1 MGEKVKDVPYIVHEQ
16 DMARMQLANRRLW
29 IALLLAMLIIAGSWI
44 GFFIYESQYEDVYQT
59 QTVDQE
65 ADGDG
70 YNQFIGGDYYG
81 DATENN
87 NNDEAPGA

>member
-1 MGEKVKDVPYIVHEQ
+1 MKDVPYIVHEQ
-16 DMARMQLANRRLW
+16 DMARMQMANRRLW
-29 IALLLAMLIIAGSWI
+29 IALLLAMLIIAGSWA

-70 YNQFIGGDYYG
+70 YNQFIGGDFYG